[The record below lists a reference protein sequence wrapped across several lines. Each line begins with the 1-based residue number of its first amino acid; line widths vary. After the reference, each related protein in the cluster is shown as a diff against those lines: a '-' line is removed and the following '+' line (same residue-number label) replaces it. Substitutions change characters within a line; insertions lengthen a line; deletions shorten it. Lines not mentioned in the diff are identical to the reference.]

1 MSFNPNYVQTTLHE
15 AAEFAATTITERF
28 ALTTLAKNGV
38 VSIEETENVYDIAY
52 RLLTEGSEDMI
63 PETLELPDAQDASVG
78 ADVAAAG
85 GDEDLDISELE
96 GIVLPDSEG
105 NQYIIQGGILV
116 PYGDDQDQDD
126 GGGDDPQPADDGDG
140 DVDPAGKPDAT
151 DATDATDDDL
161 EEGTKPVEG
170 TSITEGTE
178 IGGAGT
184 EEGQTELTE
193 NTIFSSTSEFVKN
206 LVNAKIK

>member
-85 GDEDLDISELE
+85 GDEDLDISDLE

-116 PYGDDQDQDD
+116 PYGDDQDPD
-126 GGGDDPQPADDGDG
+126 GGGEDPQPADDGDG
-140 DVDPAGKPDAT
+140 DVDPAGK
-151 DATDATDDDL
+151 TDATDDDL

>member
-28 ALTTLAKNGV
+28 ALTTLAKNGAV
-38 VSIEETENVYDIAY
+38 TIEETENVYDIAY

-85 GDEDLDISELE
+85 GDEDLDISDLE

-116 PYGDDQDQDD
+116 PYGDDQDDDGD
-126 GGGDDPQPADDGDG
+126 GGGDPQPAGDG
-140 DVDPAGKPDAT
+140 DVDPAGTTA
-151 DATDATDDDL
+151 ATDDDL

-178 IGGAGT
+178 GGAGT
-184 EEGQTELTE
+184 EIGQTELTE

>member
-28 ALTTLAKNGV
+28 ALTTLAKNGTV
-38 VSIEETENVYDIAY
+38 TIEETENVYDIAY

-63 PETLELPDAQDASVG
+63 PETLELPDAQDASVD

-85 GDEDLDISELE
+85 GDEDLDISDLE

-116 PYGDDQDQDD
+116 PYGDDQD
-126 GGGDDPQPADDGDG
+126 GGGEDPQPADGGG
-140 DVDPAGKPDAT
+140 DVDPAGP
-151 DATDATDDDL
+151 TDATDDDL

-178 IGGAGT
+178 DGAGT
-184 EEGQTELTE
+184 EIGQTELTE

>member
-28 ALTTLAKNGV
+28 ALTTLAKNGTV
-38 VSIEETENVYDIAY
+38 TIEETENVYDIAY

-63 PETLELPDAQDASVG
+63 PETLELPDAQDASVD

-85 GDEDLDISELE
+85 GDEDLDISDLE

-116 PYGDDQDQDD
+116 PYGDDQDED
-126 GGGDDPQPADDGDG
+126 GGGEDPQPADDGG
-140 DVDPAGKPDAT
+140 DVDLAGK
-151 DATDATDDDL
+151 TDATDDDL

-178 IGGAGT
+178 IG
-184 EEGQTELTE
+184 QTELTE

>member
-28 ALTTLAKNGV
+28 ALTTLAKNGTV
-38 VSIEETENVYDIAY
+38 TIEETENVYDIAY

-63 PETLELPDAQDASVG
+63 PETLELPDAQDASVD

-85 GDEDLDISELE
+85 GDEDLDISDLE

-116 PYGDDQDQDD
+116 PYGDDQD
-126 GGGDDPQPADDGDG
+126 GGGEDPQPADGGDG
-140 DVDPAGKPDAT
+140 DVDPAGTTA
-151 DATDATDDDL
+151 ATDDDL

-178 IGGAGT
+178 GGAGT
-184 EEGQTELTE
+184 EIGQTELTE

>member
-28 ALTTLAKNGV
+28 ALTTLAKNGTV
-38 VSIEETENVYDIAY
+38 TIEETENVYDIAY

-63 PETLELPDAQDASVG
+63 PETLELPDAQDASVD

-85 GDEDLDISELE
+85 GDEDLDISDLE

-116 PYGDDQDQDD
+116 PYGDDQDGD
-126 GGGDDPQPADDGDG
+126 GGGDDPQPADDGD
-140 DVDPAGKPDAT
+140 VAPAGSTA
-151 DATDATDDDL
+151 ATDDDL

-170 TSITEGTE
+170 TSITEGVAE
-178 IGGAGT
+178 GVAGT
-184 EEGQTELTE
+184 EIGQTELTE

>member
-28 ALTTLAKNGV
+28 ALTTLAKNGTV
-38 VSIEETENVYDIAY
+38 TIEETENVYDIAY

-63 PETLELPDAQDASVG
+63 PETLELPDAQDASVD

-85 GDEDLDISELE
+85 GDEDLDISDLE

-116 PYGDDQDQDD
+116 PYGDDQD
-126 GGGDDPQPADDGDG
+126 GGGEDPQPADGG
-140 DVDPAGKPDAT
+140 DVDPAGK
-151 DATDATDDDL
+151 TDATDDDL

-178 IGGAGT
+178 GGAGT
-184 EEGQTELTE
+184 EIGQTELTE

>member
-1 MSFNPNYVQTTLHE
+1 MSFNPNYVQNTLHE
-15 AAEFAATTITERF
+15 AAEFAATSITERY
-28 ALTTLAKNGV
+28 ALTTLAKNGT

-52 RLLTEGSEDMI
+52 RLLTEGSEDLI
-63 PETLELPDAQDASVG
+63 PDTLDLPDAQDASVD
-78 ADVAAAG
+78 ADVAGAG
-85 GDEDLDISELE
+85 GDEDLDISDLE

-116 PYGDDQDQDD
+116 PYGDDQDGDD
-126 GGGDDPQPADDGDG
+126 DNGGGDAPAG
-140 DVDPAGKPDAT
+140 DVDPADTA
-151 DATDATDDDL
+151 ATDDDL
-161 EEGTKPVEG
+161 EEGTKPTEG

-178 IGGAGT
+178 AGT
-184 EEGQTELTE
+184 AEQTELTE